1 MISHKQQIKRI
12 LVVDDEQAIIDE
24 YRRAFAAET
33 EDDNTVLLQAL
44 DQELFG
50 TQQETASSVEFS
62 VACASQGEQA
72 VKEVAR
78 AIAAN
83 EPYQIVFMDVDMPPG
98 INGIETAKQIREFDQ
113 DVNIVVVSGAAGL
126 EPGELA
132 GQIPPVDKL
141 FFFQKPFHTVECRQ
155 LAIALCG
162 KWYSDKALQRAN
174 TELEGQIQQRTA
186 QLHELA
192 YFDATTGLP
201 NRIKLLDRL
210 EGIVADDSE
219 SSKMAD
225 ETILFVVLDI
235 ERFSFINETM
245 GYQLGTELL
254 QEIGLRLQGLV
265 REHDI
270 VGRFG
275 SDEFAVILRNFSSER
290 EPRLSV
296 HRIEELFQQAI
307 EVSGRKLFLDC
318 AIGIAKYPE
327 HGDTPE
333 EVFRCAEAALNRSK
347 RHMLRQTVYYDRT
360 MGDIARQKYTL
371 EQELRVAIESR
382 EIQPFFQ
389 PQCALAT
396 GQWSGA
402 EALARWIKP
411 NGNVV
416 SPADFV
422 PLAEETGLSDALFQ
436 SMFDQVSEH
445 VAHWQHEPWAIPI
458 SINMSPQQLRNPEL
472 QRSINSVLA
481 ITGAMPNMLK
491 FELTESSLMENL
503 DRGVQVL
510 SSFRDL
516 GIGIQLDDFGTG
528 YSSLQY
534 LADLPVQAL
543 KIDCS
548 FVWRMSEGENYARV
562 IAAIVALGHALN
574 LTVVAEGVETGEQ
587 LEKLR
592 NYRCDIVQGYL
603 LAKPLPASAF
613 VAAIKA
619 PMPAA
624 LGSGGKQVFTN

>member
-1 MISHKQQIKRI
+1 MTLSKQYTKRI
-12 LVVDDEQAIIDE
+12 LVVDDEQAIIEE
-24 YRRAFAAET
+24 YLRAFGKEGGG
-33 EDDNTVLLQAL
+33 DNTVLLKEL

-50 TQQETASSVEFS
+50 TQSEKPVAVEFA
-62 VACASQGEQA
+62 VNAVTQGEQA
-72 VKEVAR
+72 IQEVTR
-78 AIAAN
+78 AIEAK
-83 EPYQIVFMDVDMPPG
+83 EPYQIIFMDVDMPPG
-98 INGIETAKQIREFDQ
+98 INGVETAKQIRLIDQ
-113 DVNIVVVSGAAGL
+113 DVNIVIVSGATGL
-126 EPGELA
+126 VPSELA

-155 LAIALCG
+155 LAVALCG
-162 KWYSDKALQRAN
+162 KWVSDKALQRAN
-174 TELEGQIQQRTA
+174 IELEGQIEQRTA

-201 NRIKLLDRL
+201 NRIKLLDKL
-210 EGIVADDSE
+210 ENFLAADDDIP
-219 SSKMAD
+219 KFVD
-225 ETILFVVLDI
+225 ETVLFVVLDI

-245 GYQLGTELL
+245 GYELGTELL
-254 QEIGLRLQGLV
+254 QEVGNRLRGLV

-275 SDEFAVILRNFSSER
+275 SDEFAVVLRNFSSER
-290 EPRLSV
+290 EPRTSV
-296 HRIEELFQQAI
+296 LRIEELFQQAI
-307 EVSGRKLFLDC
+307 EVSGRKVFLDC

-327 HGDTPE
+327 HGGSPE

-360 MGDIARQKYTL
+360 MGDIARQKFTL
-371 EQELRVAIESR
+371 EQELRAAIESR

-389 PQCALAT
+389 PQCALKT
-396 GQWSGA
+396 GKWSGA

-411 NGNVV
+411 DGSVV

-422 PLAEETGLSDALFQ
+422 PLAEETGLSDALFS
-436 SMFDQVSEH
+436 SMFDQVSEF
-445 VAHWQHEPWAIPI
+445 VADWQCESWAVPI

-481 ITGAMPNMLK
+481 ITGATPHMLK

-503 DRGVQVL
+503 DLGVQVL

-516 GIGIQLDDFGTG
+516 GIGIELDDFGTG

-574 LTVVAEGVETGEQ
+574 LTVVAEGIETIEQ
-587 LEKLR
+587 LERLR
-592 NYRCDIVQGYL
+592 KYNCDIAQGYL
-603 LAKPLPASAF
+603 LAKPMPADAF
-613 VAAIKA
+613 VETIKA
-619 PMPAA
+619 PIPLSAA
-624 LGSGGKQVFTN
+624 S

>member
-1 MISHKQQIKRI
+1 MTLSMQKTKRI
-12 LVVDDEQAIIDE
+12 LVVDDEQAIIEE
-24 YRRAFAAET
+24 YQRAFGANGVG
-33 EDDNTVLLQAL
+33 DNTVLLKEL

-50 TQQETASSVEFS
+50 TQSDKASALDFAVQS
-62 VACASQGEQA
+62 ATQGEQA
-72 VKEVAR
+72 IAEVAR
-78 AIAAN
+78 AIEAK
-83 EPYQIVFMDVDMPPG
+83 EPYQIIFMDVDMPPG
-98 INGIETAKQIREFDQ
+98 INGIETAKQIRQLDQ
-113 DVNIVVVSGAAGL
+113 DVNIVIVSGATGL
-126 EPGELA
+126 VPEELA

-155 LAIALCG
+155 LAVALCG
-162 KWYSDKALQRAN
+162 KWVSDQALQRAKV
-174 TELEGQIQQRTA
+174 ELEGQIEQRTA

-201 NRIKLLDRL
+201 NRIKLLDKL
-210 EGIVADDSE
+210 ENFLALEDDIP
-219 SSKMAD
+219 KLVD

-245 GYQLGTELL
+245 GYELGTQLL
-254 QEIGLRLQGLV
+254 QIVGDRLRGVV
-265 REHDI
+265 REHDV

-275 SDEFAVILRNFSSER
+275 SDEFAVVLRNFSSEK
-290 EPRLSV
+290 EPRTSV
-296 HRIEELFQQAI
+296 LRIEELFQQAI
-307 EVSGRKLFLDC
+307 EVGGRKVFLDC
-318 AIGIAKYPE
+318 AIGIAKYPA
-327 HGDTPE
+327 HGDSPE

-347 RHMLRQTVYYDRT
+347 RHMLRQTVYYDTT
-360 MGDIARQKYTL
+360 MGDIAKRKFTL
-371 EQELRVAIESR
+371 EQQLRVAIESR

-389 PQCALAT
+389 PQCTLAT
-396 GQWSGA
+396 GHWSGA

-411 NGNVV
+411 DGSVV

-436 SMFDQVSEH
+436 SMFDQVSEY
-445 VAHWQHEPWAIPI
+445 VADWQIEPWAVPV
-458 SINMSPQQLRNPEL
+458 SINMSPQQLRNPEI

-481 ITGAMPNMLK
+481 ITGAAPNMLK

-503 DRGVQVL
+503 DLGVQVL
-510 SSFRDL
+510 SAFRDL

-574 LTVVAEGVETGEQ
+574 LTVVAEGVETEEQ
-587 LEKLR
+587 LERLR
-592 NYRCDIVQGYL
+592 NYKCDIVQGYL
-603 LAKPLPASAF
+603 LAKPLPAEAF
-613 VAAIKA
+613 LRTIKA
-619 PMPAA
+619 PIA
-624 LGSGGKQVFTN
+624 LREAG

>member
-1 MISHKQQIKRI
+1 MISNKQQTKRI
-12 LVVDDEQAIIDE
+12 LVVDDEPAILEE
-24 YRRAFAAET
+24 YQRAFAN
-33 EDDNTVLLQAL
+33 DSGGDNTVLLNAL
-44 DQELFG
+44 DHELFG
-50 TQQETASSVEFS
+50 TQAEKSSNVEFAVS
-62 VACASQGEQA
+62 SASQGEQA
-72 VKEVAR
+72 VFKVRNATKT
-78 AIAAN
+78 N
-83 EPYQIVFMDVDMPPG
+83 EPYQIIFLDVDMPPG
-98 INGIETAKQIREFDQ
+98 MNGIDTARQIRSVDQ
-113 DVNIVVVSGAAGL
+113 DVNIVIVSGATGL
-126 EPGELA
+126 EPGALA
-132 GQIPPVDKL
+132 EQIPPVDKL
-141 FFFQKPFHTVECRQ
+141 FFFRKPFHTVECRQ

-162 KWYSDKALQRAN
+162 KWFSDKALQRAN
-174 TELEGQIQQRTA
+174 IELEGQIQQRTA

-210 EGIVADDSE
+210 ESVLAAEEDVP
-219 SSKMAD
+219 KLAD

-254 QEIGLRLQGLV
+254 QEIGHRLQGLV

-275 SDEFAVILRNFSSER
+275 SDEFAVVLRNFSSAR

-296 HRIEELFQQAI
+296 LRIEELFQHAI
-307 EVSGRKLFLDC
+307 EVSGRKIFLDC

-360 MGDIARQKYTL
+360 MGDIARKKYTL

-396 GQWSGA
+396 GHWSGA

-411 NGNVV
+411 NGKVV

-436 SMFDQVSEH
+436 SMFDQVSEC
-445 VAHWQHEPWAIPI
+445 VADWQGESWAVPI

-481 ITGAMPNMLK
+481 ITGAAPGMLK

-503 DRGVQVL
+503 DLGVQVL

-562 IAAIVALGHALN
+562 IAAIVALGHALK
-574 LTVVAEGVETGEQ
+574 LTVVAEGVETVQQ

-592 NYRCDIVQGYL
+592 NYQCDIVQGYL
-603 LAKPLPASAF
+603 LAKPLPVDAF
-613 VAAIKA
+613 VDALKA
-619 PMPAA
+619 PIPLRDA
-624 LGSGGKQVFTN
+624 V

>member
-1 MISHKQQIKRI
+1 MILSKQQTKRI
-12 LVVDDEQAIIDE
+12 LVVDDEQAIIEE
-24 YRRAFAAET
+24 YQRAFGREAGG
-33 EDDNTVLLQAL
+33 DNTVLLKEL

-50 TQQETASSVEFS
+50 TRSDNTSSIEFA
-62 VACASQGEQA
+62 VNAVTQGEEA
-72 VKEVAR
+72 VEEVAR
-78 AIAAN
+78 AVEAN
-83 EPYQIVFMDVDMPPG
+83 EPYQIIFMDVDMPPG
-98 INGIETAKQIREFDQ
+98 INGIETAKQIRLIDQ
-113 DVNIVVVSGAAGL
+113 DINIVIVSGATGL
-126 EPGELA
+126 VPSELA
-132 GQIPPVDKL
+132 EQIPPVDKL

-155 LAIALCG
+155 LAVALCG
-162 KWYSDKALQRAN
+162 KWVSDKALQRAN
-174 TELEGQIQQRTA
+174 IELEGQIEQRTA

-201 NRIKLLDRL
+201 NRIKLLDKL
-210 EGIVADDSE
+210 ESFLAAEDDIP
-219 SSKMAD
+219 KLVD
-225 ETILFVVLDI
+225 ETVLFVVLDI

-245 GYQLGTELL
+245 GYELGTELL
-254 QEIGLRLQGLV
+254 QEIGRRLRAIV

-275 SDEFAVILRNFSSER
+275 SDEFAVILRNFSSDR

-296 HRIEELFQQAI
+296 LRIEELFQQAI
-307 EVSGRKLFLDC
+307 EVAGRKVFLDC

-327 HGDTPE
+327 HGDSPE

-389 PQCALAT
+389 PQCLLDTA
-396 GQWSGA
+396 QWSGA

-411 NGNVV
+411 DGSVV

-436 SMFDQVSEH
+436 SMFDQVSEY
-445 VAHWQHEPWAIPI
+445 VADWQNQQWAVPI

-481 ITGAMPNMLK
+481 ITGVTPNMLK

-503 DRGVQVL
+503 DLGVQVL

-574 LTVVAEGVETGEQ
+574 LTVVAEGVETVDQ
-587 LEKLR
+587 LERLR
-592 NYRCDIVQGYL
+592 NYQCDIVQGYL
-603 LAKPLPASAF
+603 LAKPLPADIF
-613 VAAIKA
+613 VETIRA
-619 PMPAA
+619 PIP
-624 LGSGGKQVFTN
+624 LRETG

>member
-1 MISHKQQIKRI
+1 MTLSKQQTKRI
-12 LVVDDEQAIIDE
+12 LVVDDEQAIIEE
-24 YRRAFAAET
+24 YQRAFGKEAGG
-33 EDDNTVLLQAL
+33 DNTILLKEL

-50 TQQETASSVEFS
+50 TRADDDSAVEFA
-62 VACASQGEQA
+62 VNAVTQGERA
-72 VKEVAR
+72 VEEVAS
-78 AIAAN
+78 AIEAK
-83 EPYQIVFMDVDMPPG
+83 EPYQIIFMDVDMPPG
-98 INGIETAKQIREFDQ
+98 MNGIETAKQIRRIDQ
-113 DVNIVVVSGAAGL
+113 DVNIVIVSGATGL
-126 EPGELA
+126 APSELA

-162 KWYSDKALQRAN
+162 KWVSDKALQRAN
-174 TELEGQIQQRTA
+174 IELEGQIEQRTA

-201 NRIKLLDRL
+201 NRIKLLDKL
-210 EGIVADDSE
+210 ENFLAAEDDVP
-219 SSKMAD
+219 KLVD

-245 GYQLGTELL
+245 GYELGTELL
-254 QEIGLRLQGLV
+254 QEIGRRLRSLV

-275 SDEFAVILRNFSSER
+275 SDEFAVVLRNFSSER
-290 EPRLSV
+290 EPRMSV
-296 HRIEELFQQAI
+296 LRIEELFQQAI
-307 EVSGRKLFLDC
+307 EVAGRKVFLDC

-327 HGDTPE
+327 HGDSPE

-360 MGDIARQKYTL
+360 MGDIAKRKFTL

-389 PQCALAT
+389 PQCTLET

-411 NGNVV
+411 DGSVV

-436 SMFDQVSEH
+436 SMFDQVSEY
-445 VAHWQHEPWAIPI
+445 VADWQCESWAIPV

-481 ITGAMPNMLK
+481 ITGVTPHMLK

-574 LTVVAEGVETGEQ
+574 LTVVAEGVETVEQ
-587 LEKLR
+587 LERLR
-592 NYRCDIVQGYL
+592 NFQCDIVQGYL
-603 LAKPLPASAF
+603 LSKPLPADAF
-613 VAAIKA
+613 LETIKA
-619 PMPAA
+619 PIPLREA
-624 LGSGGKQVFTN
+624 G